1 MADLPMHQGAHE
13 GDRDY
18 LPTTDSD
25 TPSTG
30 PLDDIKSGLKLWADL
45 GVSIGKSLDEVAKT
59 NKKLLARLQ
68 RNTPID
74 YSCIASAVCPAAG
87 FCVLNFGSPDQGT
100 FWHVE
105 SCAVG
110 GLDEF
115 TAAAGTAGLYVSG
128 FVPQSGTTQSP
139 GMTSL
144 ADQATTLPNI
154 GFYGGRDVVVNDQEY
169 LFLLIF
175 NGTSAQQ
182 YAANAQVTVYNV
194 TAGKGGEEI
203 TV

>member
-25 TPSTG
+25 TPSSG

-87 FCVLNFGSPDQGT
+87 FCVLNFGSPDMGT
-100 FWHVE
+100 VWHVE
-105 SCAVG
+105 SVAIG

-115 TAAAGTAGLYVSG
+115 TTAAGTAGMYVTG
-128 FVPQSGTTQSP
+128 FLVQNGSTISP

-144 ADQATTLPNI
+144 VDQAFSLPNV
-154 GFYGGRDVVVNDQEY
+154 GFYGGRDIVLNDQEM
-169 LFLLIF
+169 LLVLISG
-175 NGTSAQQ
+175 GTSTQQ
-182 YAANAQVTVYNV
+182 YAGNAQVTVYNV
-194 TAGKGGEEI
+194 AAGKGTEEI

>member
-1 MADLPMHQGAHE
+1 
-13 GDRDY
+13 
-18 LPTTDSD
+18 
-25 TPSTG
+25 
-30 PLDDIKSGLKLWADL
+30 
-45 GVSIGKSLDEVAKT
+45 
-59 NKKLLARLQ
+59 
-68 RNTPID
+68 
-74 YSCIASAVCPAAG
+74 
-87 FCVLNFGSPDQGT
+87 
-100 FWHVE
+100 
-105 SCAVG
+105 
-110 GLDEF
+110 
-115 TAAAGTAGLYVSG
+115 
-128 FVPQSGTTQSP
+128 
-139 GMTSL
+139 MTSL